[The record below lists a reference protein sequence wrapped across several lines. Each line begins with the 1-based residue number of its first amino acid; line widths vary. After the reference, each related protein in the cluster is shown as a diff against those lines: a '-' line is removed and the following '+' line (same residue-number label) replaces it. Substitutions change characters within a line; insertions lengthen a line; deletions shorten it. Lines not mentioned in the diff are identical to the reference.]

1 MEKNYTVEYARE
13 LMDGTYLIQING
25 IEKIYTIEDL
35 QDMESIAEQIE
46 KYLGL

>member
-13 LMDGTYLIQING
+13 LMDGTYLVQING
-25 IEKIYTIEDL
+25 VENIYTLEDL
-35 QDMESIAEQIE
+35 QDMENIAEQIE